1 MLAQKDELELVTG
14 INSKAEVRSI
24 IDTSSRKTSAKD
36 LKYKLM
42 EVSLEFVSRE
52 SIESIRKVDL
62 EVLDGEFDV
71 LERSITW
78 TGSSYDKSELIDDG
92 DKFTLEDS
100 KDQVSPYHYKINLN
114 NKFCKGQRIS
124 SGIKTYLKDESQL
137 MHEYLAQIVKYP
149 IENLILRVIIPEKNA
164 LLDNVR
170 YVRYADMKME
180 YEFLDQENKVTETKK
195 DNKIIYELQI
205 ENPNLFYTY
214 SMEWDFIKV
223 KS

>member
-1 MLAQKDELELVTG
+1 
-14 INSKAEVRSI
+14 
-24 IDTSSRKTSAKD
+24 
-36 LKYKLM
+36 
-42 EVSLEFVSRE
+42 
-52 SIESIRKVDL
+52 
-62 EVLDGEFDV
+62 
-71 LERSITW
+71 
-78 TGSSYDKSELIDDG
+78 
-92 DKFTLEDS
+92 
-100 KDQVSPYHYKINLN
+100 
-114 NKFCKGQRIS
+114 
-124 SGIKTYLKDESQL
+124 